1 MTLVIVLAVLAA
13 FLFAR
18 AAVLQQQGLGA
29 AFAGAE
35 VRDAVHVARKF
46 GSVIGQRAWLIGWV
60 TNLAGFLC
68 QAIALHLGS
77 VAVVQPLLTAQL
89 VFTLVLVS
97 LHRRS
102 FPARRALLGAGSVCA
117 GLALLFAVEGAP
129 LTGEPDRREVALSA
143 VAAGALVAVLVAVS
157 RSNGVGPVP
166 SAVAAGLCFAMS
178 AVFMKLT
185 ADDLVSVGI
194 GGTARDWP
202 GYCLAISTLA
212 GLLIEQAAFA
222 GPGLTWSVAA
232 MNITNPVASYLAGVL
247 AFNVRVPTD
256 PGSLAGIA
264 GAGLLVMVGVLGLA
278 RSPVRTAAP
287 PKKSP
292 VGAMNQS

>member
-1 MTLVIVLAVLAA
+1 MSLVIALAVVAA

-18 AAVLQQQGLGA
+18 AAVLQQQGLGS

-35 VRDAVHVARKF
+35 LRDAVHVARNF
-46 GSVIGQRAWLIGWV
+46 GNVLAQRAWLIGWV
-60 TNLAGFLC
+60 TNLVGFLC

-89 VFTLVLVS
+89 VFTLALVS

-102 FPARRALLGAGSVCA
+102 LPGKRAWLGAGSVCA

-129 LTGEPDRREVALSA
+129 LSGHADRPEVLLAALASTVLVVVLVALS
-143 VAAGALVAVLVAVS
+143 
-157 RSNGVGPVP
+157 RSMRSGTIP

-185 ADDLVSVGI
+185 ADDLLSVGI
-194 GGTARDWP
+194 AGTAKDWP
-202 GYCLAISTLA
+202 GYFLAISTLS

-222 GPGLTWSVAA
+222 GPALTWSVAA

-247 AFNVRVPTD
+247 AFDVRVPTD
-256 PGSLAGIA
+256 PGALAGIA
-264 GAGLLVMVGVLGLA
+264 GAGLLLMVGVLALA
-278 RSPVRTAAP
+278 KSPARTTEPAL
-287 PKKSP
+287 SP

>member
-1 MTLVIVLAVLAA
+1 MSLVIALAVVAA

-18 AAVLQQQGLGA
+18 AAVLQQQGLGS
-29 AFAGAE
+29 AFAGTE
-35 VRDAVHVARKF
+35 VLDAVHVARNF
-46 GSVIGQRAWLIGWV
+46 GNVLAQRAWLIGWV
-60 TNLAGFLC
+60 TNLAGFIC

-89 VFTLVLVS
+89 VFTLALVS
-97 LHRRS
+97 LRRRS
-102 FPARRALLGAGSVCA
+102 MPGKRAWLGAGSVCA

-129 LTGEPDRREVALSA
+129 LSGHADRPEVLLAALASTVLVLVLVALS
-143 VAAGALVAVLVAVS
+143 
-157 RSNGVGPVP
+157 RSMRSGTIP

-185 ADDLVSVGI
+185 ADDLLGVGI
-194 GGTARDWP
+194 AGTAKDWP
-202 GYCLAISTLA
+202 GYFLAISTLS

-222 GPGLTWSVAA
+222 GPALTWSVAA

-247 AFNVRVPTD
+247 AFDVRVPTD
-256 PGSLAGIA
+256 PGALAGIA
-264 GAGLLVMVGVLGLA
+264 GAGLLLMVGVLALA
-278 RSPVRTAAP
+278 KSPARTTEPAL
-287 PKKSP
+287 SP